1 MDDDTSLVKF
11 LEQAAKQAH
20 SSPIS
25 LTVRELLAY
34 WGAKRR
40 GIWVVDRVQRDLEK
54 HELTTD
60 PDLTNVWIDSTITLK
75 PQTGHTRSP
84 DFEAETDIVEETDRA
99 LPDVEMRVGQIRS
112 ANVAVIS
119 VSRDDSLEK
128 ARTLM
133 MRYDFSQL
141 AVMSGK
147 RDLLGAVTWES
158 IVDALLRS
166 PQATVR
172 DALQSAEAV
181 PVDDN
186 LLSRVQLIME
196 KGFVF
201 VRAKDKIIQG
211 IITTTDL
218 SQQFADLATPYF
230 VLGEIE
236 QRLRR
241 KIDEKFSGDE
251 IASTK
256 DENDSAR
263 EIKSAAD
270 LTLGE
275 CARLLEAPAHW
286 DRVGWKVTRTIF
298 IELLH
303 TVRDVRN
310 EVMHFSPDPLEPTQL
325 ADLQDLVRWL
335 RKLEPG
341 T

>member
-1 MDDDTSLVKF
+1 MGDDTNLAKF

-25 LTVRELLAY
+25 LTVRELLSY

-40 GIWVVDRVQRDLEK
+40 GIWVVERIRRDLED
-54 HELTTD
+54 HELTID
-60 PDLTNVWIDSTITLK
+60 PDFTSAWIDSTITLI

-84 DFEAETDIVEETDRA
+84 DLDAETEIVEETDRA
-99 LPDVEMRVGQIRS
+99 LPDVEMRVGQARS
-112 ANVAVIS
+112 ANAGVVS

-133 MRYDFSQL
+133 MRHDFSQL
-141 AVMSGK
+141 PVMSG
-147 RDLLGAVTWES
+147 RRELLGAVTWES

-166 PQATVR
+166 SEATVR
-172 DALQSAEAV
+172 DAMRSAEVV

-186 LLSRVQLIME
+186 LLGRVQLIME

-201 VRAKDKIIQG
+201 VRAKDRTIQG
-211 IITTTDL
+211 IVTTTDL

-230 VLGEIE
+230 ILGEIE

-241 KIDEKFSGDE
+241 KIDDKFDGVE
-251 IASTK
+251 LASIK
-256 DENDSAR
+256 DENDPDR
-263 EIKSAAD
+263 EVKSAAD

-275 CARLLEAPAHW
+275 CARLLEVPANW
-286 DRVGWKVTRTIF
+286 EKIGWAVTRTIF

-303 TVRDVRN
+303 KVRDVRN
-310 EVMHFSPDPLEPTQL
+310 EVMHFSPDPLDPTQL
-325 ADLQDLVRWL
+325 TDLKDLVRWL
-335 RKLEPG
+335 RKLEPVV
-341 T
+341 